1 MSLTIQGNWTVRV
14 LYKQPQSLPQRFII
28 SGATSGNGTYSS
40 DDTFP
45 IFVTGQNWQ
54 IKIQAANDYDPP
66 YSWFD
71 SNMRRTATQQSGPT
85 EQFFDIE
92 SEDYVQDNSWN
103 DLILRLTQP
112 VTIVPPPPPPPPPII
127 ISDPGPTPPP
137 PPIIISDPGP
147 IIEPPYNP
155 PPRPSGPPVTPPPP
169 PPAPVI
175 LSPGKVYTLIPDED
189 QLPRQ
194 KILET
199 FGIWVSSSGI
209 PTGNLTTFHT
219 CSAEVTPSFKRTIYQ
234 TECSQ
239 CYAEPQFDIS
249 YGHDGGSGSR
259 DLGGYDWTT
268 PSNAIYGQ
276 YRGLCLETERRFSLG
291 NKEIHHFYAI
301 NVPNERMDDKLDEG
315 NIELNLALLSGS
327 AFIAGGGTVN
337 AHTGSNVK
345 LLGNGQ
351 VLRLID
357 DSRLDFTKDLVQAA
371 YDNEYRVVS
380 SSRAHRPNVFYM
392 VSGSIEDGIY
402 NKTQPQVYGLLYP
415 KLGVILLDADK
426 LDQSASFLTVTGSD
440 VAGDNSMKLFT
451 AISGA
456 AQYTD
461 ASGDVLGFQARKTKY
476 SFVESYF
483 IRVKNQDYNFTNNP
497 TYQTGSEGQI
507 IEDFYGNPKVYLTEI
522 GLYNPNHEL
531 LAVAKLSR
539 PVLKN
544 YQEEGLFEVKLKW

>member
-1 MSLTIQGNWTVRV
+1 MSLTIQGNWTVGV

-40 DDTFP
+40 DNTFP
-45 IFVTGQNWQ
+45 IFVTGANWQ
-54 IKIQAANDYDPP
+54 IRIQAADNYDPP
-66 YSWFD
+66 FNWFD
-71 SNMRRTATQQSGPT
+71 SSMRRTTTQQSNPT

-92 SEDYVQDNSWN
+92 SEDLIQDNSWN
-103 DLILRLTQP
+103 DLILRCSQP
-112 VTIVPPPPPPPPPII
+112 IVLPPPPPPIE
-127 ISDPGPTPPP
+127 DPGPPIEPPPYYPPPIVDPPP
-137 PPIIISDPGP
+137 PP
-147 IIEPPYNP
+147 
-155 PPRPSGPPVTPPPP
+155 
-169 PPAPVI
+169 PVI
-175 LSPGKVYTLIPDED
+175 LSPGKVYTLIPDGD
-189 QLPRQ
+189 KLPRQ
-194 KILET
+194 RILET
-199 FGIWVSSSGI
+199 FGIWVSSSGV

-219 CSAEVTPSFKRTIYQ
+219 CSAEVTTSFKRTIYQ

-315 NIELNLALLSGS
+315 NIELNLARLSGS

-337 AHTGSNVK
+337 AHTGSNVR

-507 IEDFYGNPKVYLTEI
+507 IDDFYGNPKVYISEI
-522 GLYNPNHEL
+522 GLFNPNHEL
-531 LAVAKLSR
+531 LAVGKLSR
-539 PVLKN
+539 PVMKN
-544 YQEEGLFEVKLKW
+544 YTEEGLFTIQLRY